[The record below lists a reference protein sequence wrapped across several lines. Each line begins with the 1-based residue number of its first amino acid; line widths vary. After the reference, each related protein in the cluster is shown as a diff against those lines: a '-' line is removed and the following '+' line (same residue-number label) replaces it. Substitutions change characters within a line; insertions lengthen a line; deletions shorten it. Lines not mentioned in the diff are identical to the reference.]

1 MMRDDKRKKK
11 TVPIRRDMSSNSLIA
26 GIDLG
31 DTASLATILT
41 ATGDVADRFSFQMD
55 DEGYTAFANK
65 VPRDTRLAFEATSM
79 AYPFFR
85 VLKGLGY
92 DDVTVAHPTE
102 LAWIV
107 RSKKKN
113 DRADSLKIAKLHL
126 AGLLPESHLLPQTE
140 QIERDLLIQRVKLG
154 SEIGRM
160 KSRIISYLKRE
171 GVYNSL
177 PKSKDNF
184 SARKRTA
191 IASLRF
197 NDDRDLVLKTM
208 VDRLEFMEAQCEPL
222 EQRIRLNARDNKYV
236 RILMSI
242 PGVDYYLASL
252 YASYIGDPHRFPSFD
267 HVASFL
273 GIIPESKDS
282 SNVRRRG
289 KMSKDG
295 PSIARWALRVM
306 SDTVMLYNPN
316 IKQYFVRVKQ
326 RTGRGGYAHVL
337 TMKKLARMMHHMML
351 TEQNFRWE
359 NEALTDAKI
368 SRLGADA
375 DAAGGEIQSA

>member
-11 TVPIRRDMSSNSLIA
+11 TVHIRRDMSNNSLIA

-31 DTASLATILT
+31 DTASLATLLT
-41 ATGDVADRFSFQMD
+41 PTGDVADRFSFQMD
-55 DEGYTAFANK
+55 DHGYTLFTEK
-65 VPRDTRLAFEATSM
+65 VPRDARLAFEATSI
-79 AYPFFR
+79 AYPFYR
-85 VLKGLGY
+85 MLKGRGY

-171 GVYNSL
+171 GVYGHL

-184 SARKRTA
+184 SARRRAA

-208 VDRLEFMEAQCEPL
+208 VDRLEFMERQCEPL
-222 EQRIRLNARDNKYV
+222 EQRIRKNARENKYV
-236 RILMSI
+236 KIIMSI
-242 PGVDYYLASL
+242 PGIDYYLASL

-267 HVASFL
+267 HVASVL
-273 GIIPESKDS
+273 QPGQAKNEAWQLRPRVNDEEVGSYDS
-282 SNVRRRG
+282 SHDDYGAELQVGER
-289 KMSKDG
+289 SVDG
-295 PSIARWALRVM
+295 REDLAAR
-306 SDTVMLYNPN
+306 
-316 IKQYFVRVKQ
+316 Q
-326 RTGRGGYAHVL
+326 RC
-337 TMKKLARMMHHMML
+337 
-351 TEQNFRWE
+351 
-359 NEALTDAKI
+359 
-368 SRLGADA
+368 
-375 DAAGGEIQSA
+375 

>member
-1 MMRDDKRKKK
+1 MRDDKRKKK
-11 TVPIRRDMSSNSLIA
+11 SVRIRRDMNNNSLTA

-31 DTASLATILT
+31 DSTSLTTILT
-41 ATGDVADRFSFQMD
+41 PTGDIADRFCFQMD
-55 DEGYTAFANK
+55 DEGYTLFAKK
-65 VPRDTRLAFEATSM
+65 VPRDARLAFEATST

-85 VLKGLGY
+85 MLKGRGY

-154 SEIGRM
+154 SEIGRV

-171 GVYNSL
+171 GVYNYL

-184 SARKRTA
+184 SARRRAA
-191 IASLRF
+191 IASLKF

-208 VDRLEFMEAQCEPL
+208 IDRLEFMEAQCEPL
-222 EQRIRLNARDNKYV
+222 AQRIRLNARENKYV
-236 RILMSI
+236 KILMSI

-282 SNVRRRG
+282 ANVRRRG
-289 KMSKDG
+289 RMSKDG
-295 PSIARWALRVM
+295 PPIARWGLGIM
-306 SDTVMLYNPN
+306 TDTVMLYNPN
-316 IKQYFVRVKQ
+316 IKAYYNRVKQ
-326 RTGRGGYAHVL
+326 RIGRGSYAHVL
-337 TMKKLARMMHHMML
+337 TMKKLARMIHHMMI
-351 TEQNFRWE
+351 TEQNYRWE
-359 NEALTDAKI
+359 NEALTEAKI
-368 SRLGADA
+368 SRLGTDA
-375 DAAGGEIQSA
+375 PAAGGEVQWV